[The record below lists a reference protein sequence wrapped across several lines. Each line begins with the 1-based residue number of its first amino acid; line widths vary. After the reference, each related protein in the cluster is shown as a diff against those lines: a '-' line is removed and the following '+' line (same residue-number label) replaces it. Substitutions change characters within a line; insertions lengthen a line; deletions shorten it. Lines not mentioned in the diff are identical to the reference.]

1 MSAERIDETLLAVQS
16 ALAALRV
23 KPPSMDRDRM
33 MFLAGRA
40 SARPISPLA
49 RRAGEGPGVRAAHWL
64 WPLATTASL
73 LIAAIL
79 GGMLLLG
86 AKPQTYDRVVYVP
99 VDRPIESTVSETAP
113 PVITVDSPEPPIRGD
128 YLALRRLVL
137 TEGVDAMPMPAANGP
152 ASPEAKPFTPRDA
165 YGGAIDHDGSG

>member
-40 SARPISPLA
+40 SAQPLSPLA
-49 RRAGEGPGVRAAHWL
+49 RRAGEGPGVRAARWL

-73 LIAAIL
+73 LAAVVL
-79 GGMLLLG
+79 GGLLV
-86 AKPQTYDRVVYVP
+86 KSQTSQIVDRVVYVP
-99 VDRPIESTVSETAP
+99 VDRPIELPGEHDAP
-113 PVITVDSPEPPIRGD
+113 LAAADESPGPPLRSD
-128 YLALRRLVL
+128 YLVLRRLVL
-137 TEGVDAMPMPAANGP
+137 TEGVDAMPQPADSGQAP
-152 ASPEAKPFTPRDA
+152 PEAKSITPRDA
-165 YGGAIDHDGSG
+165 YGRSIDLDGSG